1 MPHSGLTAGRLLV
14 YCVYQ
19 VNRDTGLVLS
29 LGMQAVVF
37 HWCSGWIGAE
47 HAWRDGGVMQV
58 IKVRYTSSCT
68 WVREESVEV
77 SR

>member
-29 LGMQAVVF
+29 LSMQTAVFSLVQRMDGCRACMTRQ
-37 HWCSGWIGAE
+37 WGDSGDKGAVYE
-47 HAWRDGGVMQV
+47 HLRVGERGE
-58 IKVRYTSSCT
+58 RGSF
-68 WVREESVEV
+68 
-77 SR
+77 

>member
-1 MPHSGLTAGRLLV
+1 MPHSGLTAGRLPV

-37 HWCSGWIGAE
+37 SLVQRMDRCRACMARWWGDAGDKGTVYEQLHMGERGERRSF
-47 HAWRDGGVMQV
+47 
-58 IKVRYTSSCT
+58 
-68 WVREESVEV
+68 
-77 SR
+77 